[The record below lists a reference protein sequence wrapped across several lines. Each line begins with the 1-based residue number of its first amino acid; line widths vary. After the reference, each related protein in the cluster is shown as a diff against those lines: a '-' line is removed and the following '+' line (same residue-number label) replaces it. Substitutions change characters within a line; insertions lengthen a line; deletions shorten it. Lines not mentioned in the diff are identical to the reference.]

1 MSKLLLI
8 DGNSIMNRGYFALP
22 NTLTNSKG
30 LHTNALLGFLNI
42 FYRIYSEEKPDSIIV
57 AFDVHE
63 PTFRHKMYPEY
74 KGTRKGMDP
83 ELREQFPVIKDILT
97 SMGVTYME
105 NGGYEADDIIG
116 TYSVLGSEKGYEV
129 TILSGDRDLLQLAT
143 DNVLVRIPKTKGGQ
157 TTIENYH
164 AKDVMDEYGVT
175 PHEFIEMKG
184 LMGDSSDNIPG
195 VQGIGPKTA
204 SNIIQKYHS
213 IEAALEDIENVKPD
227 KARKNLDAE
236 REMALFSRDL
246 ATIKLDCELDKT
258 IDDAKVSDES
268 VYSTEVY
275 NIFLENGMKSLLKRF
290 ENKDISK
297 DKIAVNINVEPKDI
311 DYSTLI
317 STINKSGEESVGIG
331 LTRIDDTIYG
341 AAVSVGDDTFIVRDD
356 KITNLRKDIKSDITL
371 CFISLKEYID
381 DFNLKEQDCLFDASV
396 AAYLLE
402 PLDNSYDYSHIS
414 GRFLDAELEDEKLLI
429 GKDVPTIF
437 SFDMENYR
445 KLISFMAFVANK
457 SRSVLLDRL
466 SEKEML
472 SLYTEIEYPVIFV
485 LNSMEK
491 FGVEVKKDFLVS
503 YGEELDKKI
512 EELTQEIY
520 KLAGEEFNINSTK
533 QLGVILFEKLG
544 LKSGKKTKS
553 GYSTSVDVLTKI
565 KDEHEIIPLILEYR
579 SKTKLRSTYIEGLIS
594 TIKSDGRIHSKFNQT
609 VTATGRL
616 SSTEPNLQNIPTR
629 TAEGREIRRAFV
641 PMDGYT
647 FVDADYSQI
656 ELRVMASIS
665 GDESL
670 IDAFNS
676 SKDIHAITASQVF
689 DVPLDEVTPNLRR
702 RAKAVN
708 FGIIYGI
715 SSFGLG
721 EDLGISRKEAKE
733 YIDKYFATY
742 SKIKEYL
749 DESVQSAKDKGYVKT
764 AFNRI
769 RPIPELSS
777 SNFMQRSFGERVAM
791 NSPIQ
796 GTAAD
801 IIKIAM
807 INVAKE
813 LEKRK
818 LKSRLILQ
826 IHDELLIE
834 TALDEVEEVS
844 ALLKD
849 CMESAAEL
857 AVPLYVDVHTGDSLY
872 DAK

>member
-105 NGGYEADDIIG
+105 KGGYEADDIIG

-164 AKDVMDEYGVT
+164 AKEVMDEYGVT

-297 DKIAVNINVEPKDI
+297 DKIAVNISVEPKDI

-414 GRFLDAELEDEKLLI
+414 GRFLDAELEDEKLLM

-472 SLYTEIEYPVIFV
+472 SLYTDIEYPVIFV

-715 SSFGLG
+715 
-721 EDLGISRKEAKE
+721 IA
-733 YIDKYFATY
+733 
-742 SKIKEYL
+742 
-749 DESVQSAKDKGYVKT
+749 
-764 AFNRI
+764 I
-769 RPIPELSS
+769 R
-777 SNFMQRSFGERVAM
+777 
-791 NSPIQ
+791 
-796 GTAAD
+796 
-801 IIKIAM
+801 
-807 INVAKE
+807 
-813 LEKRK
+813 
-818 LKSRLILQ
+818 
-826 IHDELLIE
+826 
-834 TALDEVEEVS
+834 
-844 ALLKD
+844 
-849 CMESAAEL
+849 
-857 AVPLYVDVHTGDSLY
+857 
-872 DAK
+872 

>member
-105 NGGYEADDIIG
+105 KGGYEADDIIG

-164 AKDVMDEYGVT
+164 AKEVMDEYGVT

-213 IEAALEDIENVKPD
+213 IEAALDDIENVKPD

-268 VYSTEVY
+268 VYSAEVY
-275 NIFLENGMKSLLKRF
+275 NIFLEYGMKSLLKRF

-297 DKIAVNINVEPKDI
+297 DKIAVNISIEPKDI

-414 GRFLDAELEDEKLLI
+414 GRFLDAELEDEKLLM

-457 SRSVLLDRL
+457 SCSVLLDRL

-520 KLAGEEFNINSTK
+520 KLAGEKFNINSTK

-579 SKTKLRSTYIEGLIS
+579 SKTKLRSTYIDGLIS

-749 DESVQSAKDKGYVKT
+749 DESVQSAKDNGYVKT

-807 INVAKE
+807 INVDKE